1 MSAWGQLWVRH
12 SRIEADPEQTQNA
25 DPGFDWG
32 LLSVRLGFVGT
43 VYEERKKKGVIILG
57 PCLFKH
63 LKILFTKIL

>member
-1 MSAWGQLWVRH
+1 MSAWGQFWVRH

-43 VYEERKKKGVIILG
+43 VYEERKKNV
-57 PCLFKH
+57 
-63 LKILFTKIL
+63 